1 MFITLQSLY
10 ERWSGTTWPWRPYSW
25 HLAHRAPHFTY
36 FTLFYSIILVYPRA
50 VFPQSQNG
58 IWICPEL
65 LEIMGVW
72 YDCDMWELC
81 DMWYVNLNEFDTIE
95 SLLQTN
101 QTIAQ
106 W

>member
-10 ERWSGTTWPWRPYSW
+10 ERWSGPTWPWRPYSW

-65 LEIMGVW
+65 WEIMGVW